1 MTHADTLFTG
11 GTILTMDATRPRA
24 EALAVNAGRI
34 VAVGSAAEV
43 ETCRGPGTRVVDLE
57 GGTLMPGFV
66 EAHGHPLTEAV
77 FGYPPATD
85 VRPFFCP
92 TFEDVVAKIRERVAR
107 AQPGELLFFRGLDL
121 VLHRVPHDPT
131 FRDLDAWSPTVPIV
145 VQANPGHAAWANSAA
160 LARLGI
166 TRDTPDPPAGHF
178 VRDAEGRP
186 TGKATE
192 SAVQEMLAP
201 MLDESVDA
209 FRRRNLRDLYRFYA
223 SRGLTVA
230 SDQAMAP
237 PTAALYRAVAADGDA
252 RVRIRAY
259 ARGLRGSVPFSPGEG
274 DDDFRVIGV
283 KLTADGSP
291 WVGNIAVTDPY
302 LNTEVTLGQMGLPRD
317 HRGEL
322 NWSDE
327 RLGELVGQY
336 ARAGWQVSVHAHGD
350 RAIAQVLDA
359 YAATIPALDRPDH
372 RLRMEHCGAI
382 TDTQL
387 AQAASLGVVV
397 SFFPA
402 HVYWWG
408 EAMRNDLFNLR
419 IAERWMAMGSAVR
432 AGMRISLHNDG
443 MVTPTDPLL
452 NVRTAATRLTRAGNV
467 LGAAQRIPV
476 EQALRAHT
484 IDAAWQLFM
493 EQETGSLEI
502 GKSADLVWLLQDP
515 LAVAP
520 ERIHE
525 IAVRG
530 TWLRG
535 RPTCEA

>member
-1 MTHADTLFTG
+1 MQPADTIFTE
-11 GTILTMDATRPRA
+11 GTIVTMDDARPRA
-24 EALAVNAGRI
+24 ESLAVRGGRI
-34 VAVGSAAEV
+34 VALGTRADVDAL
-43 ETCRGPGTRVVDLE
+43 RGPATRVVRLE
-57 GGTLMPGFV
+57 GGALLPGFV
-66 EAHGHPLTEAV
+66 EAHGHPLTEAL

-85 VRPFFCP
+85 VRPFFCSN
-92 TFEDVVAKIRERVAR
+92 FEDLVERIRVRVAQ
-107 AQPGELLFFRGLDL
+107 ATPGEFLFFRGLDL

-145 VQANPGHAAWANSAA
+145 IQANPGHAAWANSAA
-160 LARLGI
+160 LRHLGI

-178 VRDAEGRP
+178 VRDAAGEL

-192 SAVQEMLAP
+192 SGVYEFLAP
-201 MLDESVDA
+201 VLTESVAD
-209 FRRRNLRDLYRFYA
+209 FRKRNLRELFRHYA
-223 SRGLTVA
+223 RCGLTVA
-230 SDQAMAP
+230 SDQAMQA
-237 PTAALYRAVAADGDA
+237 PTAALYRAVAAEGDA

-259 ARGLRGSVPFSPGEG
+259 VRGLSGSVPFTPGEG
-274 DDDFRVIGV
+274 DDHFRIIGV

-302 LNTEVTLGQMGLPRD
+302 LNTDVTLDQMGLPRD
-317 HRGEL
+317 YRGEL
-322 NWSDE
+322 NWTDE
-327 RLGELVGQY
+327 RLAELVDQF

-350 RAIAQVLDA
+350 RAIAQVLRC
-359 YAATIPALDRPDH
+359 YAATIPRLGRADH
-372 RLRMEHCGAI
+372 RLRIEHCGAI
-382 TDTQL
+382 TDEQL
-387 AQAASLGVVV
+387 ARTVALGAVV

-419 IAERWMAMGSAVR
+419 VAERWMAMGSALR

-467 LGAAQRIPV
+467 LGPDQRITV
-476 EQALRAHT
+476 AQALRAHT
-484 IDAAWQLFM
+484 LDAAWQLFM

-502 GKSADLVWLLQDP
+502 GKSADLVWLAADP
-515 LAVAP
+515 LATTP

-525 IAVRG
+525 IGVRG

-535 RPTCEA
+535 TATWEG